1 MVFLF
6 HLHLNS
12 LVVVGAGIG
21 LIPVNV
27 QFTILINVPHPYG
40 SVIPGL
46 AIIVSRLV
54 IIPPVGVDVNAKR
67 AVRIEFQVNV
77 RVFLRVTLIMVR
89 NLVAEVIIR
98 ITRVITRTVL
108 EVVIT
113 INLAV
118 KWSFT
123 KA

>member
-12 LVVVGAGIG
+12 FVVVGAGIG
-21 LIPVNV
+21 LVPINV
-27 QFTILINVPHPYG
+27 QFTILINVPHPHG
-40 SVIPGL
+40 SVVPGL
-46 AIIVSRLV
+46 AIIVSRLI

-67 AVRIEFQVNV
+67 AIRIEFQVNV

-98 ITRVITRTVL
+98 ITRVVTRPVL
-108 EVVIT
+108 EVGIT
-113 INLAV
+113 VNFAV
-118 KWSFT
+118 
-123 KA
+123 